1 MCNKTINH
9 AAADDELFALVR
21 LKGGRAGGTA
31 AVLDVKLALVPP
43 FLRSFVAINRKVTND
58 DATEADADG
67 RARRM
72 TWQRTRDKV

>member
-1 MCNKTINH
+1 MR
-9 AAADDELFALVR
+9 E
-21 LKGGRAGGTA
+21 GGTA

-58 DATEADADG
+58 DDATEADADADG

>member
-1 MCNKTINH
+1 M
-9 AAADDELFALVR
+9 
-21 LKGGRAGGTA
+21 RAGGTA

-58 DATEADADG
+58 DATEADADADG